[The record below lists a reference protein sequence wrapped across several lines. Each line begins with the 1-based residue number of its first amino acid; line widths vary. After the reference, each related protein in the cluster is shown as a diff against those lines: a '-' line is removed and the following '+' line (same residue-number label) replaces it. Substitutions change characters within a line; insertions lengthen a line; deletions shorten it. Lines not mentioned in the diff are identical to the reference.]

1 MNATKKN
8 VIVLQDVSS
17 KRFLG
22 TKFGC
27 KKLALDSLNFAQT
40 FSAFEAARRK
50 CLALNAALRKADC
63 RSGKNRKKR
72 FVIRF
77 ISKSLYINS
86 DFTAANPRRPAL

>member
-1 MNATKKN
+1 MKTTKKN

-22 TKFGC
+22 ERLGC
-27 KKLALDSLNFAQT
+27 SELALDSLNFAQT
-40 FSAFEAARRK
+40 FKSLTRAGNRAMV
-50 CLALNAALRKADC
+50 LNAALRRADR

-72 FVIRF
+72 FVVRF
-77 ISKSLYINS
+77 ISESLYINS